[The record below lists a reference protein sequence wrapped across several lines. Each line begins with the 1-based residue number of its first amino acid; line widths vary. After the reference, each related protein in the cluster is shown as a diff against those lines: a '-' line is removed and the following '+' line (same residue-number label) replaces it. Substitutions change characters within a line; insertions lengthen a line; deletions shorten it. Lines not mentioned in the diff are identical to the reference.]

1 MEESGSP
8 KWIVCKPCHPDLIKS
23 LSSIGWPRVSA
34 TAIQWAL
41 CTIQPS
47 QAWRI
52 LKQSLW
58 NLLNFREKNS
68 HSMYVDILE
77 ISIMQEY
84 LEWPAL
90 LLSTQQPILKSS
102 QLGDD
107 GLTGHSDL
115 WAIAHTAGYLF
126 GHVLILIF
134 ILCWY
139 PVITCLDVYVF
150 SPFCLYLRLSFY
162 CLLFYFLKYVF

>member
-1 MEESGSP
+1 
-8 KWIVCKPCHPDLIKS
+8 
-23 LSSIGWPRVSA
+23 
-34 TAIQWAL
+34 
-41 CTIQPS
+41 
-47 QAWRI
+47 
-52 LKQSLW
+52 
-58 NLLNFREKNS
+58 
-68 HSMYVDILE
+68 MYVDILE

-134 ILCWY
+134 ILF
-139 PVITCLDVYVF
+139 VDIM
-150 SPFCLYLRLSFY
+150 
-162 CLLFYFLKYVF
+162 